1 MLRHFA
7 LVGCLALLLGTAGA
21 VLAQTSQPASRPAPG
36 STPGISNP
44 QRGSRMMEGKL
55 KRVEGSSETVV
66 VSVGPLGLLGKTFEV
81 NSDTQIEVE
90 GREAR
95 FADLREGAR
104 AKVFYEERNGRSVAT
119 RIEVMPEA
127 QRGEGPAAAG
137 PFG

>member
-1 MLRHFA
+1 
-7 LVGCLALLLGTAGA
+7 
-21 VLAQTSQPASRPAPG
+21 
-36 STPGISNP
+36 
-44 QRGSRMMEGKL
+44 MEGKL